1 MMVERFKRDLIK
13 EFRNYDRMML
23 MQDLMAG
30 LTVTA
35 VAIPLALAFGV
46 GSGATAASGLVT
58 AIIAGVIISALGG
71 AYFQISGPTGAMAA
85 ILMSIIAQYGLQGV
99 FVATVLAGI
108 ILVIAGV
115 LHLGKLISFIPMPVI
130 SGFTSGI
137 AVIIAMGQIDNFFG
151 VTSEGS
157 SVTEKFLS
165 YWQLGFEPNMTAVSI
180 GLFVMLMMLLFPMRY
195 SKYIPSS
202 LFAIIVAT
210 VANVAL
216 NLDVAV
222 VGNIPATLILD
233 DRLELAS
240 LLDFRTVI
248 GLLAP
253 AVSIAVLAMIESL
266 LCGATAS
273 RMTGARLDSNRE
285 LLAQGIGNIIVPF
298 FGGIPATAAIARTS
312 VAVKSGAVTRLTG
325 IFHAL
330 GILLAMFVLA
340 PVMSQIPLAALAGV
354 LMVVSWR
361 MNEWVTI
368 NFILKGKFKGAI
380 LKFVV
385 TMLTTIIVDLTT
397 AIMIGVIIGLVL
409 QAVRFSHLRIT
420 YDEIDPQRLHEEI
433 EDLPD
438 DGLVCYIN
446 GPIAFANTERLEE
459 IPKKAK
465 RYGYVYFSMRGVPDI
480 DISGVQEFAKIVQE
494 MKDAGKKIYLC
505 SLQDEAMEMLKR
517 GGVYDMIGQ
526 DAVYW
531 SVERALLHR
540 H

>member
-210 VANVAL
+210 AANIAL

-285 LLAQGIGNIIVPF
+285 LLAQGIGTSMLQVPNIVRKPIIWIPAIVSSAVLGPVSTMLVKMTSNATGSGMGTAGFVGQIMTYQTMAPEIGGTMTMIIIVVF
-298 FGGIPATAAIARTS
+298 QIVLPAVITL
-312 VAVKSGAVTRLTG
+312 AVSEFMRK
-325 IFHAL
+325 
-330 GILLAMFVLA
+330 
-340 PVMSQIPLAALAGV
+340 
-354 LMVVSWR
+354 
-361 MNEWVTI
+361 
-368 NFILKGKFKGAI
+368 KGWIK
-380 LKFVV
+380 
-385 TMLTTIIVDLTT
+385 
-397 AIMIGVIIGLVL
+397 
-409 QAVRFSHLRIT
+409 
-420 YDEIDPQRLHEEI
+420 
-433 EDLPD
+433 
-438 DGLVCYIN
+438 DGDMK
-446 GPIAFANTERLEE
+446 LE
-459 IPKKAK
+459 
-465 RYGYVYFSMRGVPDI
+465 
-480 DISGVQEFAKIVQE
+480 
-494 MKDAGKKIYLC
+494 L
-505 SLQDEAMEMLKR
+505 
-517 GGVYDMIGQ
+517 
-526 DAVYW
+526 
-531 SVERALLHR
+531 
-540 H
+540 

>member
-210 VANVAL
+210 AANIAL

-233 DRLELAS
+233 DRLEIAS

-361 MNEWVTI
+361 MN
-368 NFILKGKFKGAI
+368 
-380 LKFVV
+380 
-385 TMLTTIIVDLTT
+385 D
-397 AIMIGVIIGLVL
+397 
-409 QAVRFSHLRIT
+409 
-420 YDEIDPQRLHEEI
+420 
-433 EDLPD
+433 
-438 DGLVCYIN
+438 
-446 GPIAFANTERLEE
+446 
-459 IPKKAK
+459 
-465 RYGYVYFSMRGVPDI
+465 
-480 DISGVQEFAKIVQE
+480 
-494 MKDAGKKIYLC
+494 
-505 SLQDEAMEMLKR
+505 
-517 GGVYDMIGQ
+517 
-526 DAVYW
+526 
-531 SVERALLHR
+531 
-540 H
+540 